1 MTLGETV
8 TAIALDA
15 TAAGLLGWTTLTV
28 YRNRDRPNAPMF
40 AWTLGALTAWAV
52 AALGGEFG
60 GLLWGSE
67 AAGAIELASFFPALF
82 APVAWT
88 VYVLGYAGRGTKLT
102 RRRLLILSG
111 AALPVVFGVAIIAV
125 IVSNPAEAEGGLILA
140 VLLSLLVAALFYI
153 LVSLVYGSFVL
164 ARLGYRHAALPSAQV
179 VALLGA
185 ISGPYLDTVLGR
197 QGIVDSGATAG
208 LLVSGVLFAIAVRRY
223 PVLTGFPAS
232 ESVARTRV
240 VESLQEAVV
249 VLSWAGNVV
258 DANES
263 MAQLFG
269 ASTEDVVGEPI
280 QSVADGLAG
289 ADLSAGATGVVTL
302 TTVDGRRRFQYSVSA
317 VDTHEGDPDEADP
330 VARAVVLRDVTERQ
344 TREQRLTVLNRILR
358 HNVRNQ
364 LDVVLANAGRV
375 SEEPLR
381 TGIRDSATELV
392 ELSDKAREAERIMD
406 ESTGAPERVDLVAVA
421 TDVADEYQSAAPDC
435 DVTVDGPSELVI
447 LSHRTVVRTLLSEL
461 VENAVTH
468 TEEPP
473 ARVEVTVRASGE
485 QMAAV
490 VVADDGPGIPD
501 HEREVLVEET
511 EAQLKHG
518 HGIGLWLVKWS
529 VTRLG
534 GEISIEEND
543 PEGSVVRVRLP
554 RGEAPGRAP
563 Q

>member
-1 MTLGETV
+1 MPLGETV
-8 TAIALDA
+8 SAIALDA

-28 YRNRDRPNAPMF
+28 YRNRNRPNASMF
-40 AWTLGALTAWAV
+40 AWTIGALTAWAV

-60 GLLWGSE
+60 GLLWGQQ
-67 AAGAIELASFFPALF
+67 AADAIEFTSLFPALF

-111 AALPVVFGVAIIAV
+111 AALPVVFGIAIMAV
-125 IVSNPAEAEGGLILA
+125 IVSDPAEAKGSLILA
-140 VLLSLLVAALFYI
+140 VLLSLLAAALFYI
-153 LVSLVYGSFVL
+153 LASLVYGSFVL
-164 ARLGYRHAALPSAQV
+164 ARLGYRHAALPTAQV

-197 QGIVDSGATAG
+197 QGIVDSGATTG
-208 LLVSGVLFAIAVRRY
+208 LLVSGVLFTLAVRRY

-249 VLSWAGNVV
+249 VLSWEGKVV

-269 ASTEDVVGEPI
+269 ASTEDVVGEPV
-280 QSVADGLAG
+280 QSVADGLAD
-289 ADLSAGATGVVTL
+289 ADLSSGETGLVTL

-317 VDTHEGDPDEADP
+317 VDAQNEDPDEADP

-364 LDVVLANAGRV
+364 LDVVLANAGHV

-406 ESTGAPERVDLVAVA
+406 TSTGRPERVDLVAVVN
-421 TDVADEYQSAAPDC
+421 DVADEYRSEATDRE
-435 DVTVDGPSELVI
+435 VTVDSPSEVSI
-447 LSHRTVVRTLLSEL
+447 LSHRTVVRTLISEV

-473 ARVEVTVRASGE
+473 ARVEITVRASGE
-485 QMAAV
+485 QMVAV

-501 HEREVLVEET
+501 HEREVLFEET

-534 GEISIEEND
+534 GEISIEAND
-543 PEGSVVRVRLP
+543 SEGSVVRVRLP
-554 RGEAPGRAP
+554 RGETPRRTRR
-563 Q
+563 